1 VYLGFSRLP
10 AARSAIDAH
19 AITTVRWSDMRFAG
33 GMPGLDE
40 RGSRAIPF
48 TATVRIGT
56 EGQVLEERLGR

>member
-1 VYLGFSRLP
+1 
-10 AARSAIDAH
+10 
-19 AITTVRWSDMRFAG
+19 MRFAG